1 MPPSPRRTAQRRIVT
16 ATNDSPPDREP
27 ALEHLSF
34 TLSRAFYTY
43 LGMVQRVIVDVGLD
57 PPLSPGTGTVLF
69 TLFEEDDRVIKDI
82 VERVQLSYS
91 TVSGMI
97 SRMKREGVVECRRDS
112 EDGRSIRV
120 RLTPL
125 GKRLEARCRVALA
138 TVDRVMHS
146 EISADE
152 ARSLKTTLNSMTET
166 MRRYAAGAAPRKT
179 RRRAMDSK

>member
-1 MPPSPRRTAQRRIVT
+1 MSRLSRHPPSRRTD
-16 ATNDSPPDREP
+16 ATKNAPSPTDEP

-34 TLSRAFYTY
+34 ALSRAFYTY
-43 LGMVQRVIVDVGLD
+43 LGMVQRVIADVGLD
-57 PPLSPGTGTVLF
+57 PPLSPGTGPVLF
-69 TLFEEDDRVIKDI
+69 ALFEEDDRVIKDI

-97 SRMKREGVVECRRDS
+97 SRMKREGVVECRRDT

-125 GKRLEARCRVALA
+125 GKKLEARCRVALE

-146 EISADE
+146 EISSAD
-152 ARSLKTTLNSMTET
+152 ARSLKQTLNSMADA
-166 MRRYAAGAAPRKT
+166 MRRYAAGAASRKT
-179 RRRAMDSK
+179 RRRAMGSK